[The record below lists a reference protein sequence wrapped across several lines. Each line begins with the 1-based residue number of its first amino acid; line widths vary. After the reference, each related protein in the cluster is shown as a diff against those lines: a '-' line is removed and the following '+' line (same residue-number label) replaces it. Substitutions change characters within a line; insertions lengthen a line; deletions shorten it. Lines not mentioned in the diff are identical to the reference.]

1 MERASEFRS
10 IVVMGVSGSGKST
23 IARALATRLGFE
35 FIDSDW
41 LHSRGN
47 VAKMSA
53 GDALSDEDRWPWLHS
68 VRRRIIDEE
77 SNHRS
82 SVVAC
87 SALKRTYRNFLREY
101 VPNLFIVFLD
111 GPVAVLQSR
120 FDDRIVGFLAPSL
133 LASQLA
139 ILDPLQHDELGMHVD
154 IDVSPDKIVNQIEAE
169 LRRMQLL

>member
-10 IVVMGVSGSGKST
+10 IMVMGVSGSGKST
-23 IARALATRLGFE
+23 IARALATRIGFE
-35 FIDSDW
+35 FIDADW

-68 VRRRIIDEE
+68 VRRRIIHEE
-77 SNHRS
+77 SNHRR

-139 ILDPLQHDELGMHVD
+139 TLDPLQDDELGMHVD